1 MSLRCK
7 EYERMARRRYQN
19 PQPKRRGNWWE
30 LRIWRDGF
38 SGGERTRR
46 RAYIKLAPASISER
60 EAKKIAAE
68 YLRPMNQGLES
79 LGSVTNFSNYV
90 EDTYKPIVLPLMA
103 SSTKSRYV
111 GIIKNYLEPTFGKL
125 SLRDL
130 TPLSIQ
136 RYFSSMAASTLSG
149 ESKDKIRDVLASILG
164 SAVKYGLLVKNPCEA
179 VHLPPEKRGK
189 RKAKPFIYRP
199 QFEAILELIAEPYA
213 TAVFVAV
220 LTGFRVSELAALK
233 WGDVDPTNNKITI
246 DERYCRGDWGE
257 PKSDASN
264 ATVPVNREVIE
275 RILRLKDMTVTVNW
289 GGKGAKKIGESG
301 SFKWS

>member
-1 MSLRCK
+1 MGSQAVNAL
-7 EYERMARRRYQN
+7 A
-19 PQPKRRGNWWE
+19 
-30 LRIWRDGF
+30 
-38 SGGERTRR
+38 S
-46 RAYIKLAPASISER
+46 RAYIKLAPASMSER

-189 RKAKPFIYRP
+189 RRAKPFIYRP
-199 QFEAILELIAEPYA
+199 QFEAILELISEPYA

-246 DERYCRGDWGE
+246 DERYSVWQLILAHLRKLTLAHCGSLLDQDGVGDAMCSGLKRSE
-257 PKSDASN
+257 SPEHIECDRSACFLTPAFLHRAPEAVAVRAGLDDVRPVRDA
-264 ATVPVNREVIE
+264 IQQ
-275 RILRLKDMTVTVNW
+275 RL
-289 GGKGAKKIGESG
+289 A
-301 SFKWS
+301 